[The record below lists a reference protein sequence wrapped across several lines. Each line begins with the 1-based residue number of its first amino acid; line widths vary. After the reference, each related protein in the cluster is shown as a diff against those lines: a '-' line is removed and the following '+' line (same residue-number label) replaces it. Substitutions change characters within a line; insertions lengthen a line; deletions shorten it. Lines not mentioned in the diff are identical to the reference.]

1 MQAATIAIAADVAFM
16 PVQRPQTR
24 YFIPAHTLMVPADDV
39 IISGICGSTSEP
51 DFIVEVGE

>member
-1 MQAATIAIAADVAFM
+1 MRADTIAADVAFM
-16 PVQRPQTR
+16 PVQSPQTR
-24 YFIPAHTLMVPADDV
+24 YLIPTYTLMAPADDV